1 MITREMREKSDP
13 RKKNG
18 EKWNVTDLIFK
29 KEKKKQT
36 QNYYLGIK
44 KIKIRRKMSYNR
56 KKNKE
61 V

>member
-29 KEKKKQT
+29 TEKKPT

-56 KKNKE
+56 KKK
-61 V
+61 